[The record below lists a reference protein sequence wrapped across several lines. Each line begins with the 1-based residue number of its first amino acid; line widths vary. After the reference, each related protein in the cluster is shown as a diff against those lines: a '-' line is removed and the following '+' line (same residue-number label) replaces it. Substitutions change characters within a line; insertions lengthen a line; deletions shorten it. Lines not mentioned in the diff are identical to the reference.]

1 MRWHN
6 RADPDSAFW
15 GKGIFLMDN
24 LKLNTPDFIFE
35 ASNTGVIM
43 TRVADGR
50 WVAGKSEVAAVYSK
64 MLKAADPARRPMLLD
79 LMFRALDP
87 DA

>member
-1 MRWHN
+1 MV
-6 RADPDSAFW
+6 DD
-15 GKGIFLMDN
+15 
-24 LKLNTPDFIFE
+24 LKLETPDFIFE
-35 ASNTGVIM
+35 ASSTGILM

-50 WVAGKSEVAAVYSK
+50 WVAGTSAVAAAFSK

-87 DA
+87 DT

>member
-1 MRWHN
+1 
-6 RADPDSAFW
+6 
-15 GKGIFLMDN
+15 MDD
-24 LKLNTPDFIFE
+24 LTLHTPDFIFE
-35 ASNTGVIM
+35 ASGTGVIM

-50 WVAGKSEVAAVYSK
+50 WVAGISAVAAVYSK

>member
-1 MRWHN
+1 
-6 RADPDSAFW
+6 
-15 GKGIFLMDN
+15 MDV
-24 LKLNTPDFIFE
+24 LKFDTPDVIFE
-35 ASNTGVIM
+35 ASSTGIIM

-50 WVAGKSEVAAVYSK
+50 WVAGTREVAAVYSK